1 MPAVWVS
8 GVERH
13 RCYPSHVA
21 GARELGKRVLPSGF
35 VAWYRRLR
43 RRVFR
48 VFGGPITARSLVRVT
63 ARATGLTGLVR
74 AVALRT
80 LSPETVDRLRRRRLL
95 RGYLRTLSH
104 ELVPDRPSSHAD
116 QDRVFGPRDAFY
128 ARVIRED
135 LERTDAVIQARDR
148 RIEGISARARER
160 LVALHDELEGL
171 EGEVEGGSGGSG
183 APEAV
188 PG

>member
-1 MPAVWVS
+1 
-8 GVERH
+8 
-13 RCYPSHVA
+13 VA

-48 VFGGPITARSLVRVT
+48 AFGGPITPRSLAKVT
-63 ARATGLTGLVR
+63 ARVTGLTGLARV
-74 AVALRT
+74 VALRT
-80 LSPETVDRLRRRRLL
+80 LSPETIDRLRRRRLL
-95 RGYLRTLSH
+95 RGYLRTLSY
-104 ELVPDRPSSHAD
+104 ELVPDRPLSEGGT
-116 QDRVFGPRDAFY
+116 FGPRDAYY

-148 RIEGISARARER
+148 RIEGISARATER
-160 LVALHDELEGL
+160 LMALREELEVL
-171 EGEVEGGSGGSG
+171 EAQVKSLPGGSDG
-183 APEAV
+183 PEAV

>member
-1 MPAVWVS
+1 MLAVWVN
-8 GVERH
+8 GAERH
-13 RCYPSHVA
+13 RCYPSHMG

-35 VAWYRRLR
+35 VAWYR
-43 RRVFR
+43 
-48 VFGGPITARSLVRVT
+48 
-63 ARATGLTGLVR
+63 
-74 AVALRT
+74 
-80 LSPETVDRLRRRRLL
+80 RLRRRRLL

-160 LVALHDELEGL
+160 LMALHDELEGL
-171 EGEVEGGSGGSG
+171 EGEVEGRSGGSE
-183 APEAV
+183 ASEAV